1 MRYENQKQELLR
13 SLLFVDVQGGGGW
26 HRLALLPLVVIVV
39 TAETVCVTRPKK
51 STFLAY
57 SNFSEW

>member
-26 HRLALLPLVVIVV
+26 HRPALLPLVVIVV
-39 TAETVCVTRPKK
+39 AAKTVCVTRPKK
-51 STFLAY
+51 VY
-57 SNFSEW
+57 S